1 MPSILS
7 RLRSAKNPNNS
18 ASTPKPKPKPPSI
31 PSQYK
36 TLIQRRKKQV
46 TKNLLDRTHL
56 NGKSHKQRRLFLEK
70 LRKKPLV
77 SKKFERIQLYANSR
91 NLIQSPSRD
100 KAKEDEKFVK
110 KFFKKN
116 NSTKNLSKG
125 QRTGDYGTHERYR
138 LLHTMTNVYQA
149 YRMLDIR
156 KITLGD
162 KFFSAKNYFAGGFSD
177 EAKFL
182 MKNFME
188 KDEDLKKRA
197 AADHWYQSIYNQWTK
212 YKNWCLKYHPN
223 ELPDPMA
230 YALEKAETRT

>member
-1 MPSILS
+1 MEDTEELRQSS
-7 RLRSAKNPNNS
+7 RIHDRNGGADVTEPEKKRQKIQND
-18 ASTPKPKPKPPSI
+18 KPTVVK
-31 PSQYK
+31 
-36 TLIQRRKKQV
+36 V
-46 TKNLLDRTHL
+46 TFYN
-56 NGKSHKQRRLFLEK
+56 
-70 LRKKPLV
+70 
-77 SKKFERIQLYANSR
+77 
-91 NLIQSPSRD
+91 
-100 KAKEDEKFVK
+100 VK
-110 KFFKKN
+110 DY
-116 NSTKNLSKG
+116 SKG
-125 QRTGDYGTHERYR
+125 LRTGDYGIHERYR
-138 LLHTMTNVYQA
+138 LLHIMTNVYQA
-149 YRMLDIR
+149 YRMLDIK

-197 AADHWYQSIYNQWTK
+197 AADHWYQSICNQWTK

>member
-1 MPSILS
+1 
-7 RLRSAKNPNNS
+7 
-18 ASTPKPKPKPPSI
+18 
-31 PSQYK
+31 
-36 TLIQRRKKQV
+36 
-46 TKNLLDRTHL
+46 
-56 NGKSHKQRRLFLEK
+56 
-70 LRKKPLV
+70 
-77 SKKFERIQLYANSR
+77 
-91 NLIQSPSRD
+91 
-100 KAKEDEKFVK
+100 
-110 KFFKKN
+110 
-116 NSTKNLSKG
+116 
-125 QRTGDYGTHERYR
+125 
-138 LLHTMTNVYQA
+138 MTNVYQA

-197 AADHWYQSIYNQWTK
+197 AAGKWWQHIYAQWTK
-212 YKNWCLKYHPN
+212 YRDWCLKYHPN